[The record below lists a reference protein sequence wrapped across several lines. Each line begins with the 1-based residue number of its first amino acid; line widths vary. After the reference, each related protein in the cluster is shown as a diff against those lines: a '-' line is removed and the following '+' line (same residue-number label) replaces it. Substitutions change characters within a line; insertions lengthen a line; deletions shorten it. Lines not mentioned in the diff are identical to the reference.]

1 MQNKIILLYNYKKRT
16 YILICDI
23 LLYLINEP
31 SKKNSIATSKNDK
44 NKAKEVVES
53 NELDPLEEL
62 HIRIDTLVELLSDKG
77 IINKKGYINNVMMR
91 IHESSK
97 AKSFDNLE
105 EI

>member
-1 MQNKIILLYNYKKRT
+1 MYKKYILDIIKRGLKYSIYNYFIIL
-16 YILICDI
+16 ID
-23 LLYLINEP
+23 ES
-31 SKKNSIATSKNDK
+31 SKKNTTTYRKNDK
-44 NKAKEVVES
+44 NKAKEVIES

-62 HIRIDTLVELLSDKG
+62 SIRIDTLVELLSDKG

-97 AKSFDNLE
+97 AKSFDELE

>member
-1 MQNKIILLYNYKKRT
+1 MI
-16 YILICDI
+16 D
-23 LLYLINEP
+23 ES
-31 SKKNSIATSKNDK
+31 SKKNTATYRKKDK

-53 NELDPLEEL
+53 NEIDPLEEL
-62 HIRIDTLVELLSDKG
+62 NIRIDTLVELLSDKG

-97 AKSFDNLE
+97 AKSFDDFE

>member
-1 MQNKIILLYNYKKRT
+1 
-16 YILICDI
+16 
-23 LLYLINEP
+23 LINES
-31 SKKNSIATSKNDK
+31 SKKNTTAYYNSDK
-44 NKAKEVVES
+44 NKDTGVVES

-62 HIRIDTLVELLSDKG
+62 NIRIDTLVELLSDKG

>member
-1 MQNKIILLYNYKKRT
+1 MIFY
-16 YILICDI
+16 
-23 LLYLINEP
+23 LYLINES
-31 SKKNSIATSKNDK
+31 SKKNSTEYSKNDK
-44 NKAKEVVES
+44 NKAIETVES

-62 HIRIDTLVELLSDKG
+62 NIRIDTLVELLSDKG
-77 IINKKGYINNVMMR
+77 IINKKGYINNVRMR

>member
-1 MQNKIILLYNYKKRT
+1 MNLQ
-16 YILICDI
+16 
-23 LLYLINEP
+23 
-31 SKKNSIATSKNDK
+31 KKNTTTYRKNDK

-53 NELDPLEEL
+53 NEIDPLEEL
-62 HIRIDTLVELLSDKG
+62 SIRIDTLVELLSDKG

-97 AKSFDNLE
+97 AKSFDDLE

>member
-1 MQNKIILLYNYKKRT
+1 MI
-16 YILICDI
+16 D
-23 LLYLINEP
+23 ES
-31 SKKNSIATSKNDK
+31 SKKNTAAYSKNDK

-53 NELDPLEEL
+53 NEIDPLEEL
-62 HIRIDTLVELLSDKG
+62 SIRIDTLVELLSDKG

-97 AKSFDNLE
+97 AKSFDDLE